1 MFRLALFGYIVKSW
15 YVFIAWLAAGVTATL
30 VAVSVAILMHYLFAG
45 L

>member
-15 YVFIAWLAAGVTATL
+15 YVFIAWLAAGVAATL
-30 VAVSVAILMHYLFAG
+30 VAVAVALLMHYLFAG